1 LASLAREY
9 IGPRGG
15 LFKEEL
21 PDGLH
26 GAGKMFRNRYVG
38 VTLNSKAAD
47 KGLFLSQRQGGKG
60 DHRVS
65 NNDRD
70 KVISIRDKLEMP
82 PDQEVTKN
90 SILSF
95 TTFDGVTQQKTKV
108 DVLYIGVIYT
118 IPADDYQE
126 SLEAWD
132 IKAKSLFKTLR
143 SDKRD
148 LIPIHGGQIE
158 RYDVF
163 DANKTNVH
171 IMYRLPYMPKP
182 IKAS

>member
-9 IGPRGG
+9 IGPRDG

-21 PDGLH
+21 PDGLR
-26 GAGKMFRNRYVG
+26 GAGKMFRNRYVAVMPNG
-38 VTLNSKAAD
+38 KAPD
-47 KGLFLSQRQGGKG
+47 KGIFLSWRQSGTGG
-60 DHRVS
+60 HRVS

-70 KVISIRDKLEMP
+70 KVISIRDKLEVTP
-82 PDQEVTKN
+82 NNESTKN
-90 SILSF
+90 SILHC
-95 TTFDGVTQQKTKV
+95 TTFDGVTQQETKA
-108 DVLYIGVIYT
+108 DVFYIGVICT
-118 IPADDYQE
+118 MPADDYHDTPD
-126 SLEAWD
+126 ACD
-132 IKAKSLFKTLR
+132 IKAKGLFKTLR
-143 SDKRD
+143 SDGRD
-148 LIPIHGGQIE
+148 LIPVPGGQIE